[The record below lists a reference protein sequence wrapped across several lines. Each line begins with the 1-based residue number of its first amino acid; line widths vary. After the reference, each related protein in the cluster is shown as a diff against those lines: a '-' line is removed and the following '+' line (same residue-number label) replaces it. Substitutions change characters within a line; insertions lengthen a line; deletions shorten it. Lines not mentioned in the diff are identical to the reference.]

1 MMTPLDI
8 ADALGRLG
16 TSTVYEAAGKIGDM
30 GPAIRQIVPGTRF
43 AGIAVTLRIWPGD
56 TLGVLHAIDG
66 APAGSV
72 LIIDAGGTDRAAVW
86 GGTSSLACM
95 ARGVR
100 ACVTNGSVRD
110 VDEMVDLKFPVYA
123 AGISPRG
130 TMKNHPGWHGIP
142 ISVGDCVVNTGDIVI
157 GDSDGVLVV
166 PPDGAEDI
174 LAKAKVQDQK
184 QRDRDARAK
193 SGEALAS
200 ILGLKKA

>member
-1 MMTPLDI
+1 MDGIAI

-30 GPAIRQIVPGTRF
+30 GPAIRQIIPGTRF
-43 AGIAVTLRIWPGD
+43 AGLAVTVRVWPGD
-56 TLGVLHAIDG
+56 TLAVLRAVDS

-72 LIIDAGGTDRAAVW
+72 VVVDAGGTERAAVW
-86 GGTSSLACM
+86 GGTSSLACI

-110 VDEMVDLKFPVYA
+110 IDEMVELKFPIFA

-130 TMKNHPGWHGIP
+130 TLKNHPGWHGIP
-142 ISVGDCVVNTGDIVI
+142 ISVGDCVVNDGDIII

-166 PPDGAEDI
+166 PFKDAADI
-174 LAKAKVQDQK
+174 LLKAEAQEHK
-184 QRDRDARAK
+184 QRERDVRAR
-193 SGEALAS
+193 SGESLTS
-200 ILGLKKA
+200 IIGLPKI

>member
-1 MMTPLDI
+1 MDGIAI

-30 GPAIRQIVPGTRF
+30 GPAIRQIIPGTRF
-43 AGIAVTLRIWPGD
+43 AGLAVTVRVWPGD
-56 TLGVLHAIDG
+56 TLAVLQAVDS

-72 LIIDAGGTDRAAVW
+72 LVVDAGGTERAAVW
-86 GGTSSLACM
+86 GGTSSLACI

-110 VDEMVDLKFPVYA
+110 VDEMIELKFPIFA

-130 TMKNHPGWHGIP
+130 TLKNHPGWRGIP
-142 ISVGDCVVNTGDIVI
+142 ISVGDCVVNDGDIVI

-166 PPDGAEDI
+166 PFKDAADI
-174 LAKAKVQDQK
+174 LLKAEAQERK
-184 QRDRDARAK
+184 QRERDARARR
-193 SGEALAS
+193 GESLAS
-200 ILGLKKA
+200 IIGLPKI

>member
-1 MMTPLDI
+1 MDGIAI

-30 GPAIRQIVPGTRF
+30 GTAIRQIIPGTRF
-43 AGIAVTLRIWPGD
+43 AGLAVTVRVWPGD
-56 TLGVLHAIDG
+56 TLAVLRAVDS

-72 LIIDAGGTDRAAVW
+72 VVVDAGGTERAAVW
-86 GGTSSLACM
+86 GGTSSLACI

-110 VDEMVDLKFPVYA
+110 IDEMVELKFPIFA

-130 TMKNHPGWHGIP
+130 TLKNHPGWHGIP
-142 ISVGDCVVNTGDIVI
+142 ISVGDCVVNDGDIII

-166 PPDGAEDI
+166 PFKDAADI
-174 LAKAKVQDQK
+174 LLKAEAQEHK
-184 QRDRDARAK
+184 QRERDVRAR
-193 SGEALAS
+193 SGESLTS
-200 ILGLKKA
+200 IIGLPKI

>member
-1 MMTPLDI
+1 MDAIAI

-30 GPAIRQIVPGTRF
+30 GPAIRQIIPGTRF
-43 AGIAVTLRIWPGD
+43 AGLAVTVRVWPGD
-56 TLGVLHAIDG
+56 TLAVLRAVDS

-72 LIIDAGGTDRAAVW
+72 IVVDAGGTERAAVW
-86 GGTSSLACM
+86 GGTSSLACI

-110 VDEMVDLKFPVYA
+110 IDEMVALKFPVYA

-130 TMKNHPGWHGIP
+130 TLKNHPGWHGIP
-142 ISVGDCVVNTGDIVI
+142 ISVGDCVVNHGDIVI

-166 PPDGAEDI
+166 PVKDAAEI
-174 LAKAKVQDQK
+174 LTKAEAQDRK
-184 QRDRDARAK
+184 QLERDARARA
-193 SGEALAS
+193 GESLAS
-200 ILGLKKA
+200 IVGLPKA